1 MGDKVDAAT
10 TLGEL
15 LRLWGHEVQ
24 TVHDGLEAIEIA
36 RVYQPEVIILD
47 IGWPDLDGYK
57 VAQRL
62 RQEVGLSRSVLIA
75 LTEDTD
81 RKEVN
86 AVLRKLD
93 LIITSP
99 NR

>member
-1 MGDKVDAAT
+1 VGDKVDAAT

-47 IGWPDLDGYK
+47 IG
-57 VAQRL
+57 
-62 RQEVGLSRSVLIA
+62 
-75 LTEDTD
+75 
-81 RKEVN
+81 
-86 AVLRKLD
+86 
-93 LIITSP
+93 
-99 NR
+99 